1 MTKLQKETISK
12 QDNAEEEKPT
22 LLLKLANEE
31 ANLME
36 EKKNLDSLKEKL
48 QLKLQ
53 EEIEIK
59 KKNIQ
64 KLRTEITDLK
74 VSCERLSK
82 SINVQAK

>member
-12 QDNAEEEKPT
+12 QDNAEEEKTT